1 MNDTSIQPLVL
12 IADDDDMTRSL
23 MSAALA
29 EHDFETIEVGNG
41 KDAVKLIPRLNP
53 DLVILDVQM
62 PEMDGF
68 SACEAIRATASEP
81 APPIVIVT
89 GSDDTVSVERAFDVG
104 ATDFISKPVNWSLLG
119 HRMRYILRGAQTRDT
134 LARREAENNALLE
147 ALPDRL
153 AVVDRAGNIL
163 NYLTRDEQEIER
175 YSHGSL
181 DDLLPRTNLNQ
192 VLTAIRQVMVSEAD
206 QTIEVTGEIGLH
218 QQTGIRHYEI
228 RITPQAPG
236 MALLILRD
244 VTTRKQ
250 AEERIHQL
258 AFFDS
263 LTALPNRH
271 HFLHLTHQELVSNP
285 NEQFALFQLD
295 IDQFRRINETLGNDA
310 GDQVLTQVAERL
322 QSLAFELTK
331 SGRNAQC
338 ARLGSNEFALLAP
351 FEDKLFLSAISSR
364 LNALFATPINS
375 GRHELIVT
383 ASVGMALFPDDAADS
398 NDLHTYAAHALQTS
412 KQAGGNILTLY
423 ADCHQNAS
431 HSLLELEMDLRR
443 AIENDELTPYFQPK
457 YNLARNTLAGA
468 ELLLRWFHPRHGAI
482 PPNTFI
488 PLAEQ
493 SGLIVDI
500 DRWVTDCVCAHLS
513 KWQEAG
519 LNPAPISINISGRA
533 FSYDKPA
540 TTLARALSTH
550 QVDPELLEI
559 EITETVLM
567 ADPQTATATLTELK
581 NMGIRLAIDDFGTG
595 YSSLS
600 YLKQFPLDTLKIDR
614 AFVTDLEHDEN
625 DRALCHAMVT
635 MAHSLGL
642 NVVAEG
648 IETEYQR
655 TYLRSIGCELA
666 QGYLLDKPMPAEE
679 FAEVLSANRNRIVHA
694 TQAMEQP
701 KIRH

>member
-1 MNDTSIQPLVL
+1 MNDKIQPLVL
-12 IADDDDMTRSL
+12 IADDDDLTRSL

-41 KDAVKLIPRLNP
+41 QDAVKLIPRLNP

-68 SACEAIRATASEP
+68 SACTAIRASELGP
-81 APPIVIVT
+81 ALPIVIVT
-89 GSDDTVSVERAFDVG
+89 GSDDTVSVEKAFDVG

-163 NYLTRDEQEIER
+163 NYLTRDEDEIER

-192 VLTAIRQVMVSEAD
+192 VLTAIRQVMASEED
-206 QTIEVTGEIGLH
+206 QTIEVTGEIGLD

-236 MALLILRD
+236 MVLLILRD

-250 AEERIHQL
+250 TEERIHHL
-258 AFFDS
+258 AFFDT
-263 LTALPNRH
+263 LTSLPNRH
-271 HFLHLTHQELVSNP
+271 HFLHLTHQEIIGNP
-285 NEQFALFQLD
+285 DELFALFLLD

-310 GDQVLTQVAERL
+310 GDLVLTEAAERL
-322 QSLAFELTK
+322 KALTFELTK
-331 SGRNAQC
+331 NGRQAQC

-351 FEDKLFLSAISSR
+351 YANGVDLSAISSR
-364 LNALFATPINS
+364 LNALFAAPIDS

-383 ASVGMALFPDDAADS
+383 ASIGMALFPDDAADS
-398 NDLHTYAAHALQTS
+398 ADLQSNAAHALQTS
-412 KQAGGNILTLY
+412 KQAGGNILTPY
-423 ADCHQNAS
+423 ADCHQSAS

-443 AIENDELTPYFQPK
+443 AIENNELTPYFQPK
-457 YNLARNTLAGA
+457 YDLARNSLAGA

-482 PPNTFI
+482 PPTTFI

-493 SGLIVDI
+493 SGLIIDI

-513 KWQEAG
+513 EWQEAG
-519 LNPAPISINISGRA
+519 LTLAPISINISGRA

-540 TTLARALSTH
+540 TTLARALSAH
-550 QVDPELLEI
+550 QVDPELLEV

-567 ADPQTATATLTELK
+567 ADPQAATATLTELK
-581 NMGIRLAIDDFGTG
+581 KMGIRLAIDDFGTG

-600 YLKQFPLDTLKIDR
+600 YLKRFPLDTLKIDR
-614 AFVTDLEHDEN
+614 AFVTDLEYDEN

-635 MAHSLGL
+635 MAHKLGL

-666 QGYLLDKPMPAEE
+666 QGYLLDKPMPAEA
-679 FAEVLSANRNRIVHA
+679 FAEVLSANRNNVVHA
-694 TQAMEQP
+694 AQP
-701 KIRH
+701 TDQSEIRH